1 MGSNNPQCDGFS
13 SVMGRT
19 LSALVVLFV
28 SVISVV
34 AAQTPSMPSTQ
45 RYGSGLLDIPVSNV
59 LPHLNVATTYSG
71 FWSSLGRRIEIDDS
85 GHPSGFGP
93 SSREFFKDFSAS
105 VGIFDWAEAGVTV
118 QSLNDASR
126 GGDIWGAFARLR
138 LWEPVDQGL
147 GFAVGGRYLT
157 SPSFSSP
164 SSGRA
169 VRYAPGR
176 LGFPDER
183 LRKSYSEER
192 GLETNLSIYGVATA
206 YLRGYEGGFLPKN
219 DMTFSLGYGGGM
231 FSAGS
236 GLEFYAPATNNGWFA
251 GTSLHVS
258 TGKRSKLTVMAE
270 HNGFDV
276 NVGAQIDLNGIRVGV
291 QGLALNHP
299 WPTDGQFSEY
309 HKPKLGFTLSAA
321 LCPRESGFRCRPR
334 MMRRSEPDTIYMPP
348 PPPDTIMI
356 GASLSVVAVESGES
370 VSICLATGQN
380 VSIQVSAAGDTLVGM
395 PSVPLG
401 SLRPAMNFAGN
412 YAGSSFWYLD
422 DEVIV
427 FEGGDFQKSEDTFPI
442 DCDQILRVGVFRGVP
457 VFAVVSAQRPLDVIF
472 IPIYPGVWQ
481 RYERDLP
488 G

>member
-1 MGSNNPQCDGFS
+1 MPGFP
-13 SVMGRT
+13 SVIGRT
-19 LSALVVLFV
+19 LSALSVLFV
-28 SVISVV
+28 SVFSVV
-34 AAQTPSMPSTQ
+34 VAQTPSMPSTQ

-59 LPHLNVATTYSG
+59 LPHLNLATTYSG
-71 FWSSLGRRIEIDDS
+71 FWSSIGRRIEIDDS
-85 GHPSGFGP
+85 GRPSGFGP
-93 SSREFFKDFSAS
+93 SSNEFFKDFSAS
-105 VGIFDWAEAGVTV
+105 VGIFDRAEAGVTV
-118 QSLNDASR
+118 QSLNDESK
-126 GGDIWGAFARLR
+126 GGDLWGVFGRLR

-157 SPSFSSP
+157 SPSFSNP
-164 SSGRA
+164 SSGRD
-169 VRYAPGR
+169 VQYAPGR

-192 GLETNLSIYGVATA
+192 GLETNLSLYGVATA

-231 FSAGS
+231 FSGGS
-236 GLEFYAPATNNGWFA
+236 GLEFYAPVTNNGWFA

-258 TGKRSKLTVMAE
+258 TGKRSKLIVMAE

-309 HKPKLGFTLSAA
+309 HRPKLGLTLSAV

-334 MMRRSEPDTIYMPP
+334 MMNRSEPDTIYIPA
-348 PPPDTIMI
+348 PPPDTII
-356 GASLSVVAVESGES
+356 LGGSESGLAVESGES
-370 VSICLATGQN
+370 VHICLATGQN
-380 VSIQVSAAGDTLVGM
+380 VSIHVDAAGDTLVGI
-395 PSVPLG
+395 PPVPVG
-401 SLRPAMNFAGN
+401 SLRPAMTFAGS

-422 DEVIV
+422 DKVIV
-427 FEGGDFQKSEDTFPI
+427 FEGGDFQKSDDTFPI
-442 DCDQILRVGVFRGVP
+442 DCDQILRVGVFQGVP